1 MLSSIGPSH
10 EPPTG
15 AARAR
20 ARKQPSLATAA
31 PYVVEDCLGL
41 LQVLSD
47 GTVLRFS
54 PPPFPAGDAC
64 DDGRVE
70 WQDAVYDADHNL
82 GVRMY
87 RPRRRVGVAKGA
99 AREDQH
105 NKKLLPLLVYFPGG
119 GFCFGSY
126 SYPKNHTLCL
136 RMAAELPAVVCS
148 FNHRLAPEHR
158 LPAAFEDAKAALLWL
173 PSQVFNNPWLAGR
186 ADPRRVFVSGT
197 SSGACLAHQ
206 MAVWFGT
213 AGLRP
218 LKIAGYILLMPYFL
232 SEEPTPSELS
242 TPETALLSRERS
254 DRYVRLAM
262 PAGWNKD
269 HPLVNPFGPYS
280 PSLESADVGR
290 MLVVAAECDLVKD
303 KNLEYSE
310 RMKAL
315 GKDVHLALF
324 PGQGHAFCAIK
335 PLSAAADDVIRL
347 IKCFI

>member
-1 MLSSIGPSH
+1 MLSSIVPSH
-10 EPPTG
+10 EPPASARG
-15 AARAR
+15 RAR
-20 ARKQPSLATAA
+20 QPSLATTAS

-47 GTVLRFS
+47 GTVLRFP

-70 WQDAVYDADHNL
+70 WRDAVYDAGNNL

-87 RPRRRVGVAKGA
+87 RPRRRVAADNKGA
-99 AREDQH
+99 AGH
-105 NKKLLPLLVYFPGG
+105 KMKTKLPVLVYFPGG

-126 SYPKNHTLCL
+126 SYPKNHALCL

-148 FNHRLAPEHR
+148 FDHRLAPEHR
-158 LPAAFEDAKAALLWL
+158 LPAAFEDAAAALLWL
-173 PSQVFNNPWLAGR
+173 PGQVLRSPWLAGR

-197 SSGACLAHQ
+197 SSGACVAHQ
-206 MAVWFGT
+206 MAVRFGT
-213 AGLRP
+213 AGLHP
-218 LKIAGYILLMPYFL
+218 LKVAGYILLMPYFL

-242 TPETALLSRERS
+242 APATALLSRERS

-262 PAGWNKD
+262 PAGWDKD

-280 PSLESADVGR
+280 PSLAAADFGR
-290 MLVVAAECDLVKD
+290 VLVVAAERDLVRD
-303 KNLEYSE
+303 KNLEYAE

-315 GKDVHLALF
+315 GKDVRLALF
-324 PGQGHAFCAIK
+324 PGQEHAFCAIK
-335 PLSAAADDVIRL
+335 PLSAAADEVIRL
-347 IKCFI
+347 IKRFI

>member
-1 MLSSIGPSH
+1 MLSSIGPSSH
-10 EPPTG
+10 EPPTM
-15 AARAR
+15 AMRDRAR
-20 ARKQPSLATAA
+20 QPSLATAA

-70 WQDAVYDADHNL
+70 WQDAVYDADNNL

-87 RPRRRVGVAKGA
+87 RPRRRLCVSADKA
-99 AREDQH
+99 AAEH
-105 NKKLLPLLVYFPGG
+105 KKKKLPVVVYFAGG

-126 SYPKNHTLCL
+126 SYPKNHALCL
-136 RMAAELPAVVCS
+136 RLATELPAVVCS
-148 FNHRLAPEHR
+148 INHRLAPEHR
-158 LPAAFEDAKAALLWL
+158 LPAAFEDAMAALLWL
-173 PSQVFNNPWLAGR
+173 PDQIFHNPWLAGR

-197 SSGACLAHQ
+197 SSGACVAHQ
-206 MAVWFGT
+206 MAVRLGT
-213 AGLRP
+213 AGLHP
-218 LKIAGYILLMPYFL
+218 LKITGYILLMPYFL
-232 SEEPTPSELS
+232 SEEPTMSELS

-269 HPLVNPFGPYS
+269 HPLLNPFGPYS
-280 PSLESADVGR
+280 PSLASADVGR
-290 MLVVAAECDLVKD
+290 VLVVAAECDLVRD
-303 KNLEYSE
+303 KNLEYAE

-315 GKDVHLALF
+315 GKDVRLALF

-335 PLSAAADDVIRL
+335 PLSPATDEVIRL
-347 IKCFI
+347 IKRFIF

>member
-1 MLSSIGPSH
+1 M
-10 EPPTG
+10 
-15 AARAR
+15 
-20 ARKQPSLATAA
+20 
-31 PYVVEDCLGL
+31 EDCLGL

-47 GTVLRFS
+47 GTVRRFP

-70 WQDAVYDADHNL
+70 WRDAVYDADNNL

-87 RPRRRVGVAKGA
+87 RPKGA
-99 AREDQH
+99 EAEH
-105 NKKLLPLLVYFPGG
+105 KKTNTKLPVLVYFPGG

-126 SYPKNHTLCL
+126 SYPKNHALCL

-148 FNHRLAPEHR
+148 FEHRLAPEHR
-158 LPAAFEDAKAALLWL
+158 LPAAFEDAAAALLWL
-173 PSQVFNNPWLAGR
+173 PGQVLRNPWLAGR

-197 SSGACLAHQ
+197 SSGACVAHQ
-206 MAVWFGT
+206 MAVRFGT
-213 AGLRP
+213 AGLHP
-218 LKIAGYILLMPYFL
+218 LKVAGYILLMPYFL

-242 TPETALLSRERS
+242 TPATALLSRERS

-280 PSLESADVGR
+280 PSLAAADVGR
-290 MLVVAAECDLVKD
+290 VLVVAAERDLVRD
-303 KNLEYSE
+303 KNLEYAE

-315 GKDVHLALF
+315 GKDVRLALF
-324 PGQGHAFCAIK
+324 PGQEHAFCAIK
-335 PLSAAADDVIRL
+335 PLSAAADEVIRL
-347 IKCFI
+347 IRRFI